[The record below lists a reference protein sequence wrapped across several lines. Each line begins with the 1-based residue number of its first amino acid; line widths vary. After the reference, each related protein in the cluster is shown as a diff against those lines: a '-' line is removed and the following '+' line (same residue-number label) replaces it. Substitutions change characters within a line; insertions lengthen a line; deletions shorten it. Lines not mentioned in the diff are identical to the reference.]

1 MPLKQQITEDMK
13 TAMRAGDK
21 ARLAVIRLM
30 LAAIKQQEIDQ
41 RIELDDT
48 AVLAALDRMIKQ
60 RRESIRQ
67 YEAAAR
73 AELVAQEQFEI
84 EVVQNY
90 MPAPLSTDEVDALI
104 AAALTESGAASVR
117 DMGKVMAILKPQV
130 QGRADVGQL
139 SAQVKARLGG

>member
-41 RIELDDT
+41 RIELDAT